1 MQGIKLKDF
10 QIDTVNKLLDA
21 SSIGTKK
28 EILVQAPTGSG
39 KTIILVSYIEEY
51 LKENNKTIFVWLTPG
66 KGELEE
72 QSRKKMIKF
81 LPHHKTKNIQDV
93 LLQGFETKDT
103 AFINWETITKKGNN
117 ALKETERKNLY
128 ERVHEAHNNGYKF
141 IIIVDEEHLNKT
153 VKAESIIE
161 YMNPQYIVRV
171 SATTKTNKEAE
182 YIEIDELE
190 VINAGLI
197 TRALYINENVES
209 TTTLSNEHEYLLDL
223 AINKRKAIKDEY
235 IKLGIQV
242 NPLIIIQVP
251 SKSDDLINQIENI
264 LAEKK
269 YSYDRQNLAIWLSDR
284 KENIENIENNESNQA
299 ILIMKQAISTGWDCP
314 RAKILVKL
322 RDNMSEDFE
331 TQTIGRIRRMPQ
343 AHHYDNI
350 LLDNCYLYTFD
361 EKYEQIIKQE
371 LGNNAYDTKVVFL
384 KNEHKSITLKKET
397 YDSKFDG
404 FDERQ
409 TFNILHNYYIN
420 KYKLTS
426 KRKDNKTILEANGY
440 VFKDTIDKEIVQDK
454 IVKINSN
461 ELENANRIRVSS
473 TVTTNKNGFELRH
486 SINVISSKIGMRYD
500 RTRLMVER
508 MFYKGKL
515 FTKKFVDLSLV
526 EFYAF
531 VINNEEIIKYDFQ
544 EAVSQ
549 KARQIKMDINEL
561 NITDWHAPE
570 MDYIKYDPK
579 MKDTTIYEK
588 SIYLNYP
595 NSTIKSKSERMF
607 EYFCENNENIKW
619 FYKNG
624 ESSLDYFSIVYVDAV
639 NHKWHFYP
647 DFIVCDTNNN
657 IWVIE
662 TKGGENAQGESKNID
677 IKVENKF
684 EALKEYSK
692 KYNVNFGVVRDY
704 DKNERLYLCNTEY
717 TEDMG
722 NDNWELLDNIFL
734 KR

>member
-10 QIDTVNKLLDA
+10 QINTVNKLLDA
-21 SSIGTKK
+21 TSIGSKK
-28 EILVQAPTGSG
+28 EVLLQAPTGSG
-39 KTIILVSYIEEY
+39 KTIILLSYIEEY
-51 LKENNKTIFVWLTPG
+51 LKENNKMVFVWLTPG
-66 KGELEE
+66 KGDLEE

-81 LPHHKTKNIQDV
+81 LPHHNTKNIQDV
-93 LLQGFETKDT
+93 LLQGFEAKDT
-103 AFINWETITKKGNN
+103 AFINWETITKKDNN
-117 ALKETERKNLY
+117 ALKEAERKNLY
-128 ERVHEAHNNGYKF
+128 ERVREAHNNGYKF

-153 VKAESIIE
+153 VKAEAILQ
-161 YMNPQYIVRV
+161 YMNPEYIVRV

-182 YIEIDELE
+182 FIKIDELE

-197 TRALYINENVES
+197 TRALYINENVS
-209 TTTLSNEHEYLLDL
+209 NQTTLSNEHEYLLDL

-235 IKLGIQV
+235 IKLGVQV

-251 SKSDDLINQIENI
+251 SKSNDLIKQIEKI
-264 LAEKK
+264 LEERN
-269 YSYDRQNLAIWLSDR
+269 YTYDRKNLAIWLSDR
-284 KENIENIENNESNQA
+284 KENIEDIENNESNQA
-299 ILIMKQAISTGWDCP
+299 VLIMKQAISTGWDCP

-343 AHHYDNI
+343 AHHYDNV

-361 EKYEQIIKQE
+361 EKYETAVKQE
-371 LGNNAYDTKVVFL
+371 LGSNAYDTKVIFL
-384 KNEHKSITLKKET
+384 KNEYKNFTLKKIT
-397 YDSKFDG
+397 FDNAFDG

-409 TFNILHNYYIN
+409 TFNILHEYYIE

-426 KRKDNKTILEANGY
+426 NKKNNQTILEANEY
-440 VFKDTIDKEIVQDK
+440 VFKDTIDNYIVQDK
-454 IVKINSN
+454 IVRINSD
-461 ELENANRIRVSS
+461 ELQNANRIKVSS

-500 RTRLMVER
+500 RTRLMLER
-508 MFYKGKL
+508 MFFRGKL
-515 FTKKFVDLSLV
+515 FTKKFVDLSLI

-531 VINNEEIIKYDFQ
+531 VINNEDILKHDFQ

-549 KARQIKMDINEL
+549 KSRQMKMKFDEL
-561 NITDWHAPE
+561 KILDWKAPE

-588 SIYLNYP
+588 SIYMNYP

-607 EYFCENNENIKW
+607 EFFCEHNENIKW

-624 ESSLDYFSIVYVDAV
+624 ESSSDYFSIVYVDAV

-647 DFIVCDTNNN
+647 DFIVCDKDNK
-657 IWVIE
+657 IWIIE
-662 TKGGENAQGESKNID
+662 TKGGENADGESKNID

-684 EALKEYSK
+684 EALKEYAN
-692 KYNVNFGVVRDY
+692 KYNVNWGFVRDY
-704 DKNERLYLCNTEY
+704 DKNESLYICNTEY
-717 TEDMG
+717 TEDME
-722 NDNWELLDNIFL
+722 NENWKLLNKFF
-734 KR
+734 

>member
-10 QIDTVNKLLDA
+10 QINTVNKLLDA
-21 SSIGTKK
+21 TSIGSKK
-28 EILVQAPTGSG
+28 EVLLQAPTGSG
-39 KTIILVSYIEEY
+39 KTIILLSYIEEY
-51 LKENNKTIFVWLTPG
+51 LKENNKMVFVWLTPG
-66 KGELEE
+66 KGDLEE

-81 LPHHKTKNIQDV
+81 LPHHNTKNIQDV
-93 LLQGFETKDT
+93 LLQGFEAKDT
-103 AFINWETITKKGNN
+103 AFINWETITKKDNN
-117 ALKETERKNLY
+117 ALKEAERKNLY
-128 ERVHEAHNNGYKF
+128 ERVREAHNNGYKF

-153 VKAESIIE
+153 VKAEAILQ
-161 YMNPQYIVRV
+161 YMNPEYIVRV

-182 YIEIDELE
+182 FIKIDELE

-197 TRALYINENVES
+197 TRALYINENVS
-209 TTTLSNEHEYLLDL
+209 NQTTLSNEHEYLLDL

-235 IKLGIQV
+235 IKLGVQV

-251 SKSDDLINQIENI
+251 SKSNDLIKQIEKI
-264 LAEKK
+264 LEERN
-269 YSYDRQNLAIWLSDR
+269 YTYDRKNLAIWLSDR
-284 KENIENIENNESNQA
+284 KENIEDIENNESNQA
-299 ILIMKQAISTGWDCP
+299 VLITKQAISTGWDCP

-343 AHHYDNI
+343 AHHYDNV

-361 EKYEQIIKQE
+361 EKYETAVKQE
-371 LGNNAYDTKVVFL
+371 LGSNAYDTKVIFL
-384 KNEHKSITLKKET
+384 KNEYKNFTLKKIT
-397 YDSKFDG
+397 FDNAFDG

-409 TFNILHNYYIN
+409 TFNILHEYYIE

-426 KRKDNKTILEANGY
+426 NKKNNKTILEANGY
-440 VFKDTIDKEIVQDK
+440 VFKDTIDNYIVQDK
-454 IVKINSN
+454 IVRINSD
-461 ELENANRIRVSS
+461 ELQNANRIKVSS

-500 RTRLMVER
+500 RTRLMLER
-508 MFYKGKL
+508 MFFRGKL
-515 FTKKFVDLSLV
+515 FTKKFVDLSLI

-531 VINNEEIIKYDFQ
+531 VINNEDILKHDFQ

-549 KARQIKMDINEL
+549 KSRQMKMKFDEL
-561 NITDWHAPE
+561 KILDWKAPE
-570 MDYIKYDPK
+570 MDYIKYDPE

-588 SIYLNYP
+588 SIYMNYP

-607 EYFCENNENIKW
+607 EFFCEHNENIKW

-624 ESSLDYFSIVYVDAV
+624 ESSSDYFSIVYVDAV

-647 DFIVCDTNNN
+647 DFIVCDKDNK
-657 IWVIE
+657 IWIIE
-662 TKGGENAQGESKNID
+662 TKGGENADGESKNID

-684 EALKEYSK
+684 EASKEYAN
-692 KYNVNFGVVRDY
+692 KYNVNWGFVRDY
-704 DKNERLYLCNTEY
+704 DKNESLYICNTEY
-717 TEDMG
+717 TEDME
-722 NDNWELLDNIFL
+722 NDNWMLLKNIF
-734 KR
+734 

>member
-10 QIDTVNKLLDA
+10 QINTVNKLLDA
-21 SSIGTKK
+21 TSIGSKK
-28 EILVQAPTGSG
+28 EVLLQAPTGSG
-39 KTIILVSYIEEY
+39 KTIILLSYIEEY
-51 LKENNKTIFVWLTPG
+51 LKENNKMVFVWLTPG
-66 KGELEE
+66 KGDLEE

-81 LPHHKTKNIQDV
+81 LPHHNTKNIQDV

-103 AFINWETITKKGNN
+103 AFINWETITKKDNN

-128 ERVHEAHNNGYKF
+128 ERVREAHNNGYKF

-153 VKAESIIE
+153 VKAEAILQ
-161 YMNPQYIVRV
+161 YMNPEYIVRV

-182 YIEIDELE
+182 FIKIDELE

-197 TRALYINENVES
+197 TRALYINENVS
-209 TTTLSNEHEYLLDL
+209 NQTTLSNEHEYLLDL

-235 IKLGIQV
+235 IKLGVQV

-251 SKSDDLINQIENI
+251 SKSDDLIKQIEKI
-264 LAEKK
+264 LEERN
-269 YSYDRQNLAIWLSDR
+269 YTYDRKNLAIWLSDR

-299 ILIMKQAISTGWDCP
+299 VLIMKQAISTGWDCP

-343 AHHYDNI
+343 AHHYDNV

-361 EKYEQIIKQE
+361 EKYETAVKQE
-371 LGNNAYDTKVVFL
+371 LGSNAYDTKVIFL
-384 KNEHKSITLKKET
+384 KNEYKNFTLKKIT
-397 YDSKFDG
+397 FDNAFDG

-409 TFNILHNYYIN
+409 TFNILHEYYIE

-426 KRKDNKTILEANGY
+426 NKKNNKTILEANEY
-440 VFKDTIDKEIVQDK
+440 VFKDTIDNYIVQDK
-454 IVKINSN
+454 IVRINSD
-461 ELENANRIRVSS
+461 ELQNANRIKVSS
-473 TVTTNKNGFELRH
+473 TVSTNKNGFELRH

-500 RTRLMVER
+500 RTRLMLER
-508 MFYKGKL
+508 MFFRGKL
-515 FTKKFVDLSLV
+515 FTKKFVDLSLI

-531 VINNEEIIKYDFQ
+531 VINNEDILKHDFQ

-549 KARQIKMDINEL
+549 KSRQMKMKFDEL
-561 NITDWHAPE
+561 KILDWKAPE

-588 SIYLNYP
+588 SIYMNYP

-607 EYFCENNENIKW
+607 EFFCEHNENIKW

-624 ESSLDYFSIVYVDAV
+624 ESSSDYFSIVYVDAV

-647 DFIVCDTNNN
+647 DFIVCDKDNK
-657 IWVIE
+657 IWIIE
-662 TKGGENAQGESKNID
+662 TKGGENADGESKNID

-684 EALKEYSK
+684 EALKEYAN
-692 KYNVNFGVVRDY
+692 KYNVNWGFVRDY
-704 DKNERLYLCNTEY
+704 DKNESLYLCNTEY
-717 TEDMG
+717 TEDME
-722 NDNWELLDNIFL
+722 NENWILLKEIF
-734 KR
+734 K

>member
-10 QIDTVNKLLDA
+10 QINTVNKLLDA
-21 SSIGTKK
+21 TSIGSKK
-28 EILVQAPTGSG
+28 EVLLQAPTGSG
-39 KTIILVSYIEEY
+39 KTIILLSYIEEY
-51 LKENNKTIFVWLTPG
+51 LKENNKMVFVWLTPG
-66 KGELEE
+66 KGDLEE
-72 QSRKKMIKF
+72 QSRKKMVKY
-81 LPHHKTKNIQDV
+81 LPHHNTKNIKDV
-93 LLQGFETKDT
+93 LLQGFDAKDT
-103 AFINWETITKKGNN
+103 AFINWETITKKDNN
-117 ALKETERKNLY
+117 ALKEAERKNLY

-153 VKAESIIE
+153 VKAEAILQ
-161 YMNPQYIVRV
+161 YMNPEYIVRV

-182 YIEIDELE
+182 FIKIDELE

-197 TRALYINENVES
+197 TRALYINENVS
-209 TTTLSNEHEYLLDL
+209 NQTTLSNEHEYLLDL

-235 IKLGIQV
+235 IKLGVQV

-251 SKSDDLINQIENI
+251 SKSDDLIKQIEKI
-264 LAEKK
+264 LEEKN
-269 YSYDRQNLAIWLSDR
+269 YTYDRKNLAIWLSDR
-284 KENIENIENNESNQA
+284 KENIEDIENNESNQA
-299 ILIMKQAISTGWDCP
+299 VLIMKQAISTGWDCP

-343 AHHYDNI
+343 AHYYDNV

-361 EKYEQIIKQE
+361 EKYETAVKQE
-371 LGNNAYDTKVVFL
+371 LGSNAYDTKVIFL
-384 KNEHKSITLKKET
+384 KNEYKNFTLKKIT
-397 YDSKFDG
+397 FDNAFDG

-409 TFNILHNYYIN
+409 TFNILHEYYIE

-426 KRKDNKTILEANGY
+426 NKKNNQTILEANEY
-440 VFKDTIDKEIVQDK
+440 VFKDTIDNYIVQDK
-454 IVKINSN
+454 IVRINSD
-461 ELENANRIRVSS
+461 ELQNANRIKVSS

-500 RTRLMVER
+500 RTRLMLER
-508 MFYKGKL
+508 MFFRGKL
-515 FTKKFVDLSLV
+515 FTKKFVDLSLI

-531 VINNEEIIKYDFQ
+531 VINNEDILKHDFQ

-549 KARQIKMDINEL
+549 KSRQMKMKLDEL
-561 NITDWHAPE
+561 KILDWKAPE

-588 SIYLNYP
+588 SIYMNYP

-607 EYFCENNENIKW
+607 EFFCEHNENIKW

-624 ESSLDYFSIVYVDAV
+624 ESSSDYFSIVYVDAV

-647 DFIVCDTNNN
+647 DFIVCDKYNK
-657 IWVIE
+657 IWIIE
-662 TKGGENAQGESKNID
+662 TKGGENADGESKNID

-684 EALKEYSK
+684 EALKEYAN
-692 KYNVNFGVVRDY
+692 KYNVNWGFVRDY
-704 DKNERLYLCNTEY
+704 DKNESLYLCNTEY
-717 TEDMG
+717 TEDME
-722 NDNWELLDNIFL
+722 NENWKLLNKFF
-734 KR
+734 

>member
-10 QIDTVNKLLDA
+10 QINTVNKLLDA
-21 SSIGTKK
+21 TSIGSKK
-28 EILVQAPTGSG
+28 EVLLQAPTGSG
-39 KTIILVSYIEEY
+39 KTIILLSYIEEY
-51 LKENNKTIFVWLTPG
+51 LKENNKMVFVWLTPG
-66 KGELEE
+66 KGDLEE

-81 LPHHKTKNIQDV
+81 LPHHNTKNIQDV

-103 AFINWETITKKGNN
+103 AFINWETITKKDNN
-117 ALKETERKNLY
+117 ALKEAERKNLY
-128 ERVHEAHNNGYKF
+128 ERVREAHNNGYKF

-153 VKAESIIE
+153 VKAEAILQ
-161 YMNPQYIVRV
+161 YMNPEYIVRV

-182 YIEIDELE
+182 FIKIDELE

-197 TRALYINENVES
+197 TRALYINENVS
-209 TTTLSNEHEYLLDL
+209 NQTTLSNEHEYLLDL

-235 IKLGIQV
+235 IKLGVQV

-251 SKSDDLINQIENI
+251 SKSNDLIKQIEKI
-264 LAEKK
+264 LEERN
-269 YSYDRQNLAIWLSDR
+269 YTYDRKNLAIWLSDR
-284 KENIENIENNESNQA
+284 KENIEDIENNESNQA
-299 ILIMKQAISTGWDCP
+299 VLIMKQAISTGWDCP

-343 AHHYDNI
+343 AHHYDNV

-361 EKYEQIIKQE
+361 EKYETAVKQE
-371 LGNNAYDTKVVFL
+371 LGSNAYDTKVIFL
-384 KNEHKSITLKKET
+384 KNEYKNFTLKKIT
-397 YDSKFDG
+397 FDNAFDG

-409 TFNILHNYYIN
+409 TFNILHEYYIE

-426 KRKDNKTILEANGY
+426 NKKNNKTMLEANGY
-440 VFKDTIDKEIVQDK
+440 VFKDTIDNYIVQDK
-454 IVKINSN
+454 IVRINSD
-461 ELENANRIRVSS
+461 ELQNANRIKVSS
-473 TVTTNKNGFELRH
+473 TVSTNKNGFELRH

-500 RTRLMVER
+500 RTRLMLER
-508 MFYKGKL
+508 MFFRGKL
-515 FTKKFVDLSLV
+515 FTKKFVDLSLI

-531 VINNEEIIKYDFQ
+531 VINNEDILKHDFQ

-549 KARQIKMDINEL
+549 KSRQMKMKFDEL
-561 NITDWHAPE
+561 KILDWKAPE

-588 SIYLNYP
+588 SIYMNYP

-607 EYFCENNENIKW
+607 EFFCEHNENIKW

-624 ESSLDYFSIVYVDAV
+624 ESSSDYFSIVYVDAV

-647 DFIVCDTNNN
+647 DFIVCDKDNK
-657 IWVIE
+657 IWIIE
-662 TKGGENAQGESKNID
+662 TKGGENADGESKNID

-684 EALKEYSK
+684 EALKEYAN
-692 KYNVNFGVVRDY
+692 KYNVNWGFVRDY
-704 DKNERLYLCNTEY
+704 DKNESLYICNTEY
-717 TEDMG
+717 TEDME
-722 NDNWELLDNIFL
+722 NENWMLLKNIF
-734 KR
+734 

>member
-10 QIDTVNKLLDA
+10 QINTVNKLLDA
-21 SSIGTKK
+21 TSIGSKK
-28 EILVQAPTGSG
+28 EVLLQAPTGSG
-39 KTIILVSYIEEY
+39 KTIILLSYIEEY
-51 LKENNKTIFVWLTPG
+51 LKENNKMVFVWLTPG
-66 KGELEE
+66 KGDLEE

-81 LPHHKTKNIQDV
+81 LPHHNTKNIQDV
-93 LLQGFETKDT
+93 LLQGFEAKDT
-103 AFINWETITKKGNN
+103 AFINWETITKKDNN
-117 ALKETERKNLY
+117 ALKEAERKNLY
-128 ERVHEAHNNGYKF
+128 ERVREAHNNGYKF

-153 VKAESIIE
+153 VNAEAILQ
-161 YMNPQYIVRV
+161 YMNPEYIVRV

-182 YIEIDELE
+182 FIKIDELE

-197 TRALYINENVES
+197 TRALYINENVS
-209 TTTLSNEHEYLLDL
+209 NQTTLSNEHEYLLDL

-235 IKLGIQV
+235 IKLGVQV

-251 SKSDDLINQIENI
+251 SKSNDLIKQIEKI
-264 LAEKK
+264 LEERN
-269 YSYDRQNLAIWLSDR
+269 YTYDRKNLAIWLSDR
-284 KENIENIENNESNQA
+284 KENIEDIENNESNQA
-299 ILIMKQAISTGWDCP
+299 VLIMKQAISTGWDCP

-343 AHHYDNI
+343 AHHYDNV

-361 EKYEQIIKQE
+361 EKYETAVKQE
-371 LGNNAYDTKVVFL
+371 LGSNAYDTKVIFL
-384 KNEHKSITLKKET
+384 KNEYKNFTLKKIT
-397 YDSKFDG
+397 FDNAFDG

-409 TFNILHNYYIN
+409 TFNILHEYYIE

-426 KRKDNKTILEANGY
+426 NKKNNKTILEANGY
-440 VFKDTIDKEIVQDK
+440 VFKDTIDNYIVQDK
-454 IVKINSN
+454 IVRINSD
-461 ELENANRIRVSS
+461 ELQNANRIKVSS

-500 RTRLMVER
+500 RTRLMLER
-508 MFYKGKL
+508 MFFRGKL
-515 FTKKFVDLSLV
+515 FTKKFVDLSLI

-531 VINNEEIIKYDFQ
+531 VINNEDILKHDFQ

-549 KARQIKMDINEL
+549 KSRQMKMKFDEL
-561 NITDWHAPE
+561 KILDWKAPE

-588 SIYLNYP
+588 SIYMNYP

-607 EYFCENNENIKW
+607 EFFCEHNENIKW

-624 ESSLDYFSIVYVDAV
+624 ESSSDYFSIVYVDAV

-647 DFIVCDTNNN
+647 DFIVCDKDNK
-657 IWVIE
+657 IWIIE
-662 TKGGENAQGESKNID
+662 TKGGENADGESKNID

-684 EALKEYSK
+684 EALKEYAN
-692 KYNVNFGVVRDY
+692 KYNVNWGFVRDY
-704 DKNERLYLCNTEY
+704 DKNESLYICNTEY
-717 TEDMG
+717 TEDME
-722 NDNWELLDNIFL
+722 NDNWMLLKNIF
-734 KR
+734 

>member
-10 QIDTVNKLLDA
+10 QINTVNKLLDTT
-21 SSIGTKK
+21 SIGSKK
-28 EILVQAPTGSG
+28 EVLLQAPTGSG
-39 KTIILVSYIEEY
+39 KTIILLSYIEEY
-51 LKENNKTIFVWLTPG
+51 LKENNKVIFVWLTPG
-66 KGELEE
+66 KGDLEE
-72 QSRKKMIKF
+72 QSRKKMVKF
-81 LPHHKTKNIQDV
+81 LPHHNTKNIQDV
-93 LLQGFETKDT
+93 LLQGFDAKDT

-117 ALKETERKNLY
+117 ALKEAERKNLY
-128 ERVHEAHNNGYKF
+128 ERVHEAHNNNYKF

-153 VKAESIIE
+153 VKAEAIIE
-161 YMNPQYIVRV
+161 YMNPEYIVRV

-182 YIEIDELE
+182 FIKIDELE

-197 TRALYINENVES
+197 TRALYINENVSNES
-209 TTTLSNEHEYLLDL
+209 TLSNEHEYLLEL
-223 AINKRKAIKDEY
+223 AINKRKAIKEEY
-235 IKLGIQV
+235 LKLGIQV

-251 SKSDDLINQIENI
+251 SKSDDLIKQIEKI
-264 LAEKK
+264 LEEKE

-343 AHHYDNI
+343 AHHYDNV

-361 EKYEQIIKQE
+361 EKYEQSVKQE
-371 LGNNAYDTKVVFL
+371 LGSNAYDTKVVFL
-384 KNEHKSITLKKET
+384 KNEYKNFSLKKIT
-397 YDSKFDG
+397 FDNAFDG

-409 TFNILHNYYIN
+409 TFNILHNYYIEKYNLTNN
-420 KYKLTS
+420 KKN
-426 KRKDNKTILEANGY
+426 NKTILEANGY
-440 VFKDTIDKEIVQDK
+440 VFKDTIDNYIVQDK
-454 IVKINSN
+454 IVRINSD
-461 ELENANRIRVSS
+461 ELENANRIKVQSEVS
-473 TVTTNKNGFELRH
+473 TNKNGFELRH

-500 RTRLMVER
+500 RTRLMLER
-508 MFYKGKL
+508 MFFRGKL
-515 FTKKFVDLSLV
+515 FTKKFVDLSLL

-531 VINNEEIIKYDFQ
+531 VINNEDVLKHDFQ

-549 KARQIKMDINEL
+549 KARQIKMKLDEL
-561 NITDWHAPE
+561 KIVDWKAPE

-588 SIYLNYP
+588 SIYMNYP

-624 ESSLDYFSIVYVDAV
+624 ESSSDYFSIVYVDAV

-647 DFIVCDTNNN
+647 DFIICDKDNK
-657 IWVIE
+657 IWIIE
-662 TKGGENAQGESKNID
+662 TKGGENAEGESKNID

-684 EALKEYSK
+684 EALKQYAN
-692 KYNVNFGVVRDY
+692 KYNVNWGFVRDY
-704 DKNERLYLCNTEY
+704 DKNDSLYLCNTEY
-717 TEDMG
+717 TEDME
-722 NDNWELLDNIFL
+722 NDNWKLLGNLF
-734 KR
+734 

>member
-10 QIDTVNKLLDA
+10 QINTVNKLLDA
-21 SSIGTKK
+21 TSIGSKK
-28 EILVQAPTGSG
+28 EVLLQAPTGSG
-39 KTIILVSYIEEY
+39 KTIILLSYIEEY
-51 LKENNKTIFVWLTPG
+51 LKENNKMVFVWLTPG
-66 KGELEE
+66 KGDLEE

-81 LPHHKTKNIQDV
+81 LPHHNTKNIQDV
-93 LLQGFETKDT
+93 LLQGFEAKDT
-103 AFINWETITKKGNN
+103 TFINWETITKKDNN
-117 ALKETERKNLY
+117 ALKEAERKNLY
-128 ERVHEAHNNGYKF
+128 ERVREAHNNGYKF

-153 VKAESIIE
+153 VKAEAILQ
-161 YMNPQYIVRV
+161 YMNPEYIVRV

-182 YIEIDELE
+182 FIKIDELE

-197 TRALYINENVES
+197 TRALYINENVS
-209 TTTLSNEHEYLLDL
+209 NQTTLSNEHEYLLDL

-235 IKLGIQV
+235 IKLGVQV

-251 SKSDDLINQIENI
+251 SKSNDLIKQIEKI
-264 LAEKK
+264 LEERN
-269 YSYDRQNLAIWLSDR
+269 YTYDRKNLAIWLSDR
-284 KENIENIENNESNQA
+284 KENIEDIENNESNQA
-299 ILIMKQAISTGWDCP
+299 VLIMKQAISTGWDCP

-343 AHHYDNI
+343 AHHYDNV

-361 EKYEQIIKQE
+361 EKYETAVKQE
-371 LGNNAYDTKVVFL
+371 LGSNAYDTKVIFL
-384 KNEHKSITLKKET
+384 KNEYKNFTLKKIT
-397 YDSKFDG
+397 FDNAFDG

-409 TFNILHNYYIN
+409 TFNILHEYYIE

-426 KRKDNKTILEANGY
+426 NKKNNKTILEANGY
-440 VFKDTIDKEIVQDK
+440 VFKDTIDNYIVQDK
-454 IVKINSN
+454 IVRINSD
-461 ELENANRIRVSS
+461 ELQNANRIKVSS

-500 RTRLMVER
+500 RTRLMLER
-508 MFYKGKL
+508 MFFRGKL
-515 FTKKFVDLSLV
+515 FTKKFVDLSLI

-531 VINNEEIIKYDFQ
+531 VINNEDILKHDFQ

-549 KARQIKMDINEL
+549 KSRQMKMKFDEL
-561 NITDWHAPE
+561 KILDWKAPE

-588 SIYLNYP
+588 SIYMNYP

-607 EYFCENNENIKW
+607 EFFCEHNENIKW

-624 ESSLDYFSIVYVDAV
+624 ESSSDYFSIVYVDAV

-647 DFIVCDTNNN
+647 DFIVCDKDNK
-657 IWVIE
+657 IWIIE
-662 TKGGENAQGESKNID
+662 TKGGENADGESKNID

-684 EALKEYSK
+684 EALKEYAN
-692 KYNVNFGVVRDY
+692 KYNVNWGFVRDY
-704 DKNERLYLCNTEY
+704 DKNESLYICNTEY
-717 TEDMG
+717 TEDME
-722 NDNWELLDNIFL
+722 NDNWMLLKNIF
-734 KR
+734 

>member
-10 QIDTVNKLLDA
+10 QIKTVNKLLDA
-21 SSIGTKK
+21 TSIGTKK
-28 EILVQAPTGSG
+28 EVLVQAPTGSG

-51 LKENNKTIFVWLTPG
+51 LKESNKTIFVWLTPG
-66 KGELEE
+66 KGDLEE
-72 QSRKKMIKF
+72 QSRKKMTKF
-81 LPHHKTKNIQDV
+81 LPHHNTKNIQDV
-93 LLQGFETKDT
+93 LLQGFDAKDT

-117 ALKETERKNLY
+117 ALKEAERKNLY

-161 YMNPQYIVRV
+161 YMNPEYIVRV

-182 YIEIDELE
+182 FIEIDELE

-197 TRALYINENVES
+197 TRALYINENVS
-209 TTTLSNEHEYLLDL
+209 NTTTLSNEHEYLLDL
-223 AINKRKAIKDEY
+223 AINKRKAIKEEY
-235 IKLGIQV
+235 MKLGIQV

-251 SKSDDLINQIENI
+251 SKSDDLIKQIETI
-264 LAEKK
+264 LEERK

-284 KENIENIENNESNQA
+284 KENIDNIEDNESNQA

-343 AHHYDNI
+343 AHHYENV

-361 EKYEQIIKQE
+361 EKYEQSVKQE
-371 LGNNAYDTKVVFL
+371 LGNNAYDAKVIFL
-384 KNEHKSITLKKET
+384 KSEYKDFTLKKISF
-397 YDSKFDG
+397 DNAFDG

-409 TFNILHNYYIN
+409 TFNILHEYYIN
-420 KYKLTS
+420 KYKLTTN
-426 KRKDNKTILEANGY
+426 KKNNKTILEANGY
-440 VFKDTIDKEIVQDK
+440 VFKDTVENYIVQDK
-454 IVKINSN
+454 IVRINSN
-461 ELENANRIRVSS
+461 ELENANRIKVESEVS
-473 TVTTNKNGFELRH
+473 TNKNGFELRG
-486 SINVISSKIGMRYD
+486 SINVISSKISMRYD
-500 RTRLMVER
+500 RTRLMLER
-508 MFYKGKL
+508 MFFRGKL
-515 FTKKFVDLSLV
+515 FTKKFVDLSLL

-531 VINNEEIIKYDFQ
+531 VINNEDILKHDFQ

-549 KARQIKMDINEL
+549 KARQIKMNL
-561 NITDWHAPE
+561 NDLKITDWKVPE

-588 SIYLNYP
+588 SIYMNYP

-607 EYFCENNENIKW
+607 EYFCENSENIKW

-624 ESSLDYFSIVYVDAV
+624 ESSNDYFSIVYVDAV

-647 DFIVCDTNNN
+647 DFIICDKNNK
-657 IWVIE
+657 IWIIE
-662 TKGGENAQGESKNID
+662 TKGGESTTGESKNID

-684 EALKEYSK
+684 EALKEYAEK
-692 KYNVNFGVVRDY
+692 HNVNFGFVRDY
-704 DKNERLYLCNTEY
+704 DKNDSLYLCNTEY
-717 TEDMG
+717 TEDME
-722 NDNWELLDNIFL
+722 NDNWILLKDIF
-734 KR
+734 RR

>member
-10 QIDTVNKLLDA
+10 QINTVNKLLDA
-21 SSIGTKK
+21 TSIGSKK
-28 EILVQAPTGSG
+28 EVLLQAPTGSG
-39 KTIILVSYIEEY
+39 KTIILLSYIEEY
-51 LKENNKTIFVWLTPG
+51 LKENNKMVFVWLTPG
-66 KGELEE
+66 KGDLEE
-72 QSRKKMIKF
+72 QSRKKMVKF
-81 LPHHKTKNIQDV
+81 LPHHNTKNIQDV
-93 LLQGFETKDT
+93 LLQGFEAKDT
-103 AFINWETITKKGNN
+103 AFINWETITKKDNN

-128 ERVHEAHNNGYKF
+128 ERVREAHNNGYKF

-153 VKAESIIE
+153 VKAEAILQ
-161 YMNPQYIVRV
+161 YMNPEYIVRV

-182 YIEIDELE
+182 FIKIDELE

-197 TRALYINENVES
+197 TRTLYINENVS
-209 TTTLSNEHEYLLDL
+209 NQTTLSNEHEYLLDL

-235 IKLGIQV
+235 IKLGVQV

-251 SKSDDLINQIENI
+251 NKSDDLIKQIEKI
-264 LAEKK
+264 LEEKN
-269 YSYDRQNLAIWLSDR
+269 YTYDRKNLAIWLSDR
-284 KENIENIENNESNQA
+284 KENIEDIENNESNQA
-299 ILIMKQAISTGWDCP
+299 VLIMKQAISTGWDCP

-343 AHHYDNI
+343 AHHYDNV

-361 EKYEQIIKQE
+361 EKYETAVKQE
-371 LGNNAYDTKVVFL
+371 LGSNAYDTKVIFL
-384 KNEHKSITLKKET
+384 KNEYKNFTLKKIT
-397 YDSKFDG
+397 FDNAFDG

-409 TFNILHNYYIN
+409 TFNILHEYYIE

-426 KRKDNKTILEANGY
+426 NKKNNKTILEANGY
-440 VFKDTIDKEIVQDK
+440 LFKDTIDNYIVQDK
-454 IVKINSN
+454 IVRINSD
-461 ELENANRIRVSS
+461 ELQNANRIKVSS

-500 RTRLMVER
+500 RTRLMLER
-508 MFYKGKL
+508 MFFRGKL
-515 FTKKFVDLSLV
+515 FTKKFVDLSLI

-531 VINNEEIIKYDFQ
+531 VINNEDILKHDFQ

-549 KARQIKMDINEL
+549 KSRQMKMKFDEL
-561 NITDWHAPE
+561 KILDWKAPE

-588 SIYLNYP
+588 SIYMNYP

-607 EYFCENNENIKW
+607 EFFCEHNENIKW

-624 ESSLDYFSIVYVDAV
+624 ESSSDYFSIVYVDAV

-647 DFIVCDTNNN
+647 DFIVCDKDNK
-657 IWVIE
+657 IWIIE
-662 TKGGENAQGESKNID
+662 TKGGENADGESKNID

-684 EALKEYSK
+684 EALKEYAN
-692 KYNVNFGVVRDY
+692 KYNVNWGFVRDY
-704 DKNERLYLCNTEY
+704 DKNESLYICNTEY
-717 TEDMG
+717 TEDME
-722 NDNWELLDNIFL
+722 NDNWMLLKNIF
-734 KR
+734 

>member
-10 QIDTVNKLLDA
+10 QINTVNKLLDA
-21 SSIGTKK
+21 TSIGSKK
-28 EILVQAPTGSG
+28 EVLLQAPTGSG
-39 KTIILVSYIEEY
+39 KTIILLSYIEEY
-51 LKENNKTIFVWLTPG
+51 LKENNKMVFVWLTPG
-66 KGELEE
+66 KGDLEE

-81 LPHHKTKNIQDV
+81 LPHHNTKNIQDV
-93 LLQGFETKDT
+93 LLQGFEAKDT
-103 AFINWETITKKGNN
+103 AFINWETITKKDNN
-117 ALKETERKNLY
+117 ALKEAERKNLY
-128 ERVHEAHNNGYKF
+128 ERVREAHNNGYKF

-153 VKAESIIE
+153 VKAEAILQ
-161 YMNPQYIVRV
+161 YMNPEYIVRV

-182 YIEIDELE
+182 FIKIDELE

-197 TRALYINENVES
+197 TRALYINENVS
-209 TTTLSNEHEYLLDL
+209 NQTTLSNEHEYLLDL

-235 IKLGIQV
+235 IKLGVQV

-251 SKSDDLINQIENI
+251 NKSDDLIKQIEKI
-264 LAEKK
+264 LEERN
-269 YSYDRQNLAIWLSDR
+269 YTYDRKNLAIWLSDR
-284 KENIENIENNESNQA
+284 KENIEDIENNESNQA
-299 ILIMKQAISTGWDCP
+299 VLIMKQAISTGWDCP

-343 AHHYDNI
+343 AHHYDNV

-361 EKYEQIIKQE
+361 EKYETAVKQE
-371 LGNNAYDTKVVFL
+371 LGSNAYDTKVIFL
-384 KNEHKSITLKKET
+384 KNEYKNFTLKKIT
-397 YDSKFDG
+397 FDNAFDG

-409 TFNILHNYYIN
+409 TFNILHEYYIE

-426 KRKDNKTILEANGY
+426 NKKNNKTIQEANGY
-440 VFKDTIDKEIVQDK
+440 VFKDTIDNYIVQDK
-454 IVKINSN
+454 IVRINSD
-461 ELENANRIRVSS
+461 ELQNANRIKVSS

-500 RTRLMVER
+500 RTRLMLER
-508 MFYKGKL
+508 MFFRGKL
-515 FTKKFVDLSLV
+515 FTKKFVDLSLI

-531 VINNEEIIKYDFQ
+531 VINNEDILKHDFQ

-549 KARQIKMDINEL
+549 KSRQMKMKFDEL
-561 NITDWHAPE
+561 KILDWKAPE

-588 SIYLNYP
+588 SIYMNYP

-607 EYFCENNENIKW
+607 EFFCEHNENIKW

-624 ESSLDYFSIVYVDAV
+624 ESSSDYFSIVYVDAV

-647 DFIVCDTNNN
+647 DFIVCDKDNK
-657 IWVIE
+657 IWIIE
-662 TKGGENAQGESKNID
+662 TKGGENADGESKNID

-684 EALKEYSK
+684 EALKEYAN
-692 KYNVNFGVVRDY
+692 KYNVNWGFVRDY
-704 DKNERLYLCNTEY
+704 DKNESLYICNTEY
-717 TEDMG
+717 TEDME
-722 NDNWELLDNIFL
+722 NDNCMLLKNIF
-734 KR
+734 

>member
-10 QIDTVNKLLDA
+10 QINTVNKLLDA
-21 SSIGTKK
+21 TSIGSKK
-28 EILVQAPTGSG
+28 EVLLQAPTGSG
-39 KTIILVSYIEEY
+39 KTIILLSYIEEY
-51 LKENNKTIFVWLTPG
+51 LKENNKMVFVWLTPG
-66 KGELEE
+66 KGDLEE

-81 LPHHKTKNIQDV
+81 LPHHNTKNIQDV
-93 LLQGFETKDT
+93 LLQGFEAKDT
-103 AFINWETITKKGNN
+103 AFINWETITKKDNN
-117 ALKETERKNLY
+117 ALKEAERKNLY
-128 ERVHEAHNNGYKF
+128 ERVREAHNNGYKF

-153 VKAESIIE
+153 VKAEAILQ
-161 YMNPQYIVRV
+161 YMNPEYIVRV

-182 YIEIDELE
+182 FIKIDELE

-197 TRALYINENVES
+197 TRALYINENVS
-209 TTTLSNEHEYLLDL
+209 NQTTLSNEHEYLLDL
-223 AINKRKAIKDEY
+223 VINKRKAIKDEY
-235 IKLGIQV
+235 IKLGVQV

-251 SKSDDLINQIENI
+251 SKSNDLIKQIEKI
-264 LAEKK
+264 LEERN
-269 YSYDRQNLAIWLSDR
+269 YTYDRKNLAIWLSDR
-284 KENIENIENNESNQA
+284 KENIEDIENNESNQA
-299 ILIMKQAISTGWDCP
+299 VLIMKQAISTGWDCP

-343 AHHYDNI
+343 AHHYDNV

-361 EKYEQIIKQE
+361 EKYETAVKQE
-371 LGNNAYDTKVVFL
+371 LGSNAYDTKVIFL
-384 KNEHKSITLKKET
+384 KNEYKNFTLKKIT
-397 YDSKFDG
+397 FDNAFDG

-409 TFNILHNYYIN
+409 TFNILHEYYIE

-426 KRKDNKTILEANGY
+426 NKKNNKTILEANGY
-440 VFKDTIDKEIVQDK
+440 VFKDTIDNYIVQDK
-454 IVKINSN
+454 IVRINSD
-461 ELENANRIRVSS
+461 ELQNANRIKVSS

-500 RTRLMVER
+500 RTRLMLER
-508 MFYKGKL
+508 MFFRGKL
-515 FTKKFVDLSLV
+515 FTKKFVDLSLI

-531 VINNEEIIKYDFQ
+531 VINNEDILKHDFQ

-549 KARQIKMDINEL
+549 KSRQMKMKFDEL
-561 NITDWHAPE
+561 KILDWKAPE

-588 SIYLNYP
+588 SIYMNYP

-607 EYFCENNENIKW
+607 EFFCEHNENIKW

-624 ESSLDYFSIVYVDAV
+624 ESSSDYFSIVYVDAV

-647 DFIVCDTNNN
+647 DFIVCDKDNK
-657 IWVIE
+657 IWIIE
-662 TKGGENAQGESKNID
+662 TKGGENADGESKNID

-684 EALKEYSK
+684 EALKEYAN
-692 KYNVNFGVVRDY
+692 KYNVNWGFVRDY
-704 DKNERLYLCNTEY
+704 DKNESLYICNTEY
-717 TEDMG
+717 TEDME
-722 NDNWELLDNIFL
+722 NDNWMLLKNIF
-734 KR
+734 

>member
-10 QIDTVNKLLDA
+10 QINTVNKLLDA
-21 SSIGTKK
+21 TSIGSKK
-28 EILVQAPTGSG
+28 EVLLQAPTGSG
-39 KTIILVSYIEEY
+39 KTIILLSYIEEY
-51 LKENNKTIFVWLTPG
+51 LKENNKMVFVWLTPG
-66 KGELEE
+66 KGDLEE

-81 LPHHKTKNIQDV
+81 LPHHNTKNIQDV
-93 LLQGFETKDT
+93 LLQGFEAKDT
-103 AFINWETITKKGNN
+103 AFINWETITKKDNN
-117 ALKETERKNLY
+117 ALKEAERKNLY
-128 ERVHEAHNNGYKF
+128 ERVREAHNNGYKF

-153 VKAESIIE
+153 VKAEAILQ
-161 YMNPQYIVRV
+161 YMNPEYIVRV

-182 YIEIDELE
+182 FIKIDELE

-197 TRALYINENVES
+197 TRALYINENVS
-209 TTTLSNEHEYLLDL
+209 NQTTLSNEHEYLLDL

-235 IKLGIQV
+235 TKLGVQV

-251 SKSDDLINQIENI
+251 NKSDDLIKQIEKI
-264 LAEKK
+264 LEERN
-269 YSYDRQNLAIWLSDR
+269 YTYDRKNLAIWLSDR
-284 KENIENIENNESNQA
+284 KENIEDIENNESNQA
-299 ILIMKQAISTGWDCP
+299 VLIMKQAISTGWDCP

-343 AHHYDNI
+343 AHHYDNV

-361 EKYEQIIKQE
+361 EKYETAVKQE
-371 LGNNAYDTKVVFL
+371 LGSNAYDTKVIFL
-384 KNEHKSITLKKET
+384 KNEYKNFTLKKIT
-397 YDSKFDG
+397 FDNAFDG

-409 TFNILHNYYIN
+409 TFNILHEYYIE

-426 KRKDNKTILEANGY
+426 NKKNNKTILEANEY
-440 VFKDTIDKEIVQDK
+440 VFKDTIDNYIVQDK
-454 IVKINSN
+454 IVRINSD
-461 ELENANRIRVSS
+461 ELQNANRIKVSS
-473 TVTTNKNGFELRH
+473 TVSTNKNGFELRH

-500 RTRLMVER
+500 RTRLMLER
-508 MFYKGKL
+508 MFFRGKL
-515 FTKKFVDLSLV
+515 FTKKFVDLSLI

-531 VINNEEIIKYDFQ
+531 VINNEDILKHDFQ

-549 KARQIKMDINEL
+549 KSRQMKMKLDEL
-561 NITDWHAPE
+561 KILDWKAPE

-588 SIYLNYP
+588 SIYMNYP

-607 EYFCENNENIKW
+607 EFFCEHNENIKW

-624 ESSLDYFSIVYVDAV
+624 ESSSDYFSIVYVDAV

-647 DFIVCDTNNN
+647 DFIVCDKDNK
-657 IWVIE
+657 IWIIE
-662 TKGGENAQGESKNID
+662 TKGGENADGESKNID

-684 EALKEYSK
+684 EALKEYAN
-692 KYNVNFGVVRDY
+692 KYNVNWGFVRDY
-704 DKNERLYLCNTEY
+704 DKNESLYLCNTEY
-717 TEDMG
+717 TEDME
-722 NDNWELLDNIFL
+722 NENWILLKKLF
-734 KR
+734 K

>member
-10 QIDTVNKLLDA
+10 QINTVNKLLDA
-21 SSIGTKK
+21 TSIGSKK
-28 EILVQAPTGSG
+28 EVLLQAPTGSG
-39 KTIILVSYIEEY
+39 KTIILLSYIEEY
-51 LKENNKTIFVWLTPG
+51 LKENNKMIFVWLTPG
-66 KGELEE
+66 KGDLEE

-81 LPHHKTKNIQDV
+81 LPHHNTKNIQDV
-93 LLQGFETKDT
+93 LLQGFEAKDT
-103 AFINWETITKKGNN
+103 AFINWETITKKDNN
-117 ALKETERKNLY
+117 ALKEAERKNLY
-128 ERVHEAHNNGYKF
+128 ERVREAHNNGYKF

-153 VKAESIIE
+153 VKAEAILQ
-161 YMNPQYIVRV
+161 YMNSEYIVRV

-182 YIEIDELE
+182 FIKIDELE

-197 TRALYINENVES
+197 TRALYINENVS
-209 TTTLSNEHEYLLDL
+209 NQTTLSNEHEYLLDL

-235 IKLGIQV
+235 IKFGVQV

-251 SKSDDLINQIENI
+251 SKSDDLIKQIEKI
-264 LAEKK
+264 LEEKN
-269 YSYDRQNLAIWLSDR
+269 YTYDRKNLAIWLSDR
-284 KENIENIENNESNQA
+284 KENIEDIENNESNQTV
-299 ILIMKQAISTGWDCP
+299 LIMKQAISTGWDCP

-343 AHHYDNI
+343 AHHYDNV

-361 EKYEQIIKQE
+361 EKYETAVKQE
-371 LGNNAYDTKVVFL
+371 LGSNAYDTKVIFL
-384 KNEHKSITLKKET
+384 KNEYKNFTLKKIT
-397 YDSKFDG
+397 FDNAFDG

-409 TFNILHNYYIN
+409 TFNILHEYYIE

-426 KRKDNKTILEANGY
+426 NKKNNKTILEANGY
-440 VFKDTIDKEIVQDK
+440 VFKDTIDNYIVQDK
-454 IVKINSN
+454 IVRINSD
-461 ELENANRIRVSS
+461 ELQNANRIKVSS

-500 RTRLMVER
+500 RTRLMLER
-508 MFYKGKL
+508 MFFRGKL
-515 FTKKFVDLSLV
+515 FTKKFVDLSLI

-531 VINNEEIIKYDFQ
+531 VINNEDILKHDFQ

-549 KARQIKMDINEL
+549 KSRQMKMKFDEL
-561 NITDWHAPE
+561 KILDWKAPE

-588 SIYLNYP
+588 SIYMNYP

-607 EYFCENNENIKW
+607 EFFCEHNENIKW

-624 ESSLDYFSIVYVDAV
+624 ESSSDYFSIVYVDAV

-647 DFIVCDTNNN
+647 DFIVCDKNNK
-657 IWVIE
+657 IWIIE
-662 TKGGENAQGESKNID
+662 TKGGENADGESKNID

-684 EALKEYSK
+684 EALKEYAN
-692 KYNVNFGVVRDY
+692 KYNVNWGFVRDY
-704 DKNERLYLCNTEY
+704 DKNESLYLCNTEY
-717 TEDMG
+717 TEDME
-722 NDNWELLDNIFL
+722 NENWKLLINIF
-734 KR
+734 R

>member
-10 QIDTVNKLLDA
+10 QINTLNKLLDA
-21 SSIGTKK
+21 TSIGSKK
-28 EILVQAPTGSG
+28 EVLLQAPTGSG
-39 KTIILVSYIEEY
+39 KTIILLSYIEEY
-51 LKENNKTIFVWLTPG
+51 LKENNKMVFVWLTPG
-66 KGELEE
+66 KGDLEE

-81 LPHHKTKNIQDV
+81 LPHHNTKNIQDV
-93 LLQGFETKDT
+93 LLQGFEAKDT
-103 AFINWETITKKGNN
+103 AFINWETITKKDNN
-117 ALKETERKNLY
+117 ALKEAERKNLY
-128 ERVHEAHNNGYKF
+128 ERVREAHNNGYKF

-153 VKAESIIE
+153 VKAEAILQ
-161 YMNPQYIVRV
+161 YMNPEYIVRV

-182 YIEIDELE
+182 FIKIDELE

-197 TRALYINENVES
+197 TRALYINENVS
-209 TTTLSNEHEYLLDL
+209 NQTTLSNEHEYLLDL

-235 IKLGIQV
+235 IKLGVQV

-251 SKSDDLINQIENI
+251 NKSDDLIKQIEKI
-264 LAEKK
+264 LEERN
-269 YSYDRQNLAIWLSDR
+269 YTYDRKNLAIWLSDR
-284 KENIENIENNESNQA
+284 KENIEDIENNESNQA
-299 ILIMKQAISTGWDCP
+299 VLIMKQAISTGWDCP

-343 AHHYDNI
+343 AHHYDNV

-361 EKYEQIIKQE
+361 EKYETAVKQE
-371 LGNNAYDTKVVFL
+371 LGSNAYDTKVIFL
-384 KNEHKSITLKKET
+384 KNEYKNFTLKKIT
-397 YDSKFDG
+397 FDNAFDG

-409 TFNILHNYYIN
+409 TFNILHEYYIE

-426 KRKDNKTILEANGY
+426 NKKNNKTILEANGY
-440 VFKDTIDKEIVQDK
+440 VFKDTIDNYIVQDK
-454 IVKINSN
+454 IVRINSD
-461 ELENANRIRVSS
+461 ELQNANRIKVSS

-500 RTRLMVER
+500 RTRLMLER
-508 MFYKGKL
+508 MFFRGKL
-515 FTKKFVDLSLV
+515 FTKKFVDLSLI

-531 VINNEEIIKYDFQ
+531 VINNEDILKHDFQ

-549 KARQIKMDINEL
+549 KSRQMKMKFDEL
-561 NITDWHAPE
+561 KILDWKAPE

-588 SIYLNYP
+588 SIYMNYP

-607 EYFCENNENIKW
+607 EFFCEHNENIKW

-624 ESSLDYFSIVYVDAV
+624 ESSSDYFSIVYVDAV

-647 DFIVCDTNNN
+647 DFIVCDKDNK
-657 IWVIE
+657 IWIIE
-662 TKGGENAQGESKNID
+662 TKGGENADGESKNID

-684 EALKEYSK
+684 EALKEYAN
-692 KYNVNFGVVRDY
+692 KYNVNWGFVRDY
-704 DKNERLYLCNTEY
+704 DKNESLYICNTEY
-717 TEDMG
+717 TEDME
-722 NDNWELLDNIFL
+722 NDNWMLLKNIF
-734 KR
+734 